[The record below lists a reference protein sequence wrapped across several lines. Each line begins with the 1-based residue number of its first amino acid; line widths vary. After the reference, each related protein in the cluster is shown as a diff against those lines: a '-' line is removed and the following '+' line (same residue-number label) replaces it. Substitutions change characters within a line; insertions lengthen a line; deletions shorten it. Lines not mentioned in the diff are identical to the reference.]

1 VAIDPSVR
9 RLAEPTGWADT
20 AGELLATL
28 GFRLV
33 QGDRPGLPGGA
44 NLLVA
49 LRDHP
54 TLEHFDPE
62 EVSYWAA
69 VAGRGR
75 LAAIDRRAAVPSVTT
90 VSWGRVHVVDRLG
103 EENRFLTL
111 GGELRAEALD
121 AHLTVVALHSP
132 GPIVRWAGHSQ
143 GIDPLAGE
151 VGAFFGRLMVPVDFV
166 PGAEGRLGA
175 TPPGVLYA
183 TFLDDTHRRLARV
196 PPLGQADA
204 DLGHWIAAEVGRVRA
219 ADPDAWA
226 AGVAL
231 GASLDLDHPT

>member
-1 VAIDPSVR
+1 VDADPSYR
-9 RLAEPTGWADT
+9 WLADGARWAPVARD
-20 AGELLATL
+20 LLVTL

-33 QGDRPGLPGGA
+33 QGDRPGSPGGA

-49 LRDHP
+49 LRAHP
-54 TLEHFDPE
+54 TLAHFDPE

-69 VAGRGR
+69 VQGRGR
-75 LAAIDRRAAVPSVTT
+75 LLAVDRRTTAPSATT

-111 GGELRAEALD
+111 GGEMRVETLD
-121 AHLTVVALHSP
+121 ADLTLVALHSP
-132 GPIVRWAGHSQ
+132 APIVRWAGHSQ

-151 VGAFFGRLMVPVDFV
+151 MGAFFGRLMVPVDFV

-175 TPPGVLYA
+175 IPAAVLYA

-196 PPLGQADA
+196 PPLGPADA
-204 DLGHWIAAEVGRVRA
+204 ELGDWIAAEVGRVRST
-219 ADPDAWA
+219 DPDAWA

-231 GASLDLDHPT
+231 GASLNLDHPI